1 MLFAQFC
8 ETLAV
13 LEAESS
19 RTALMQSLADFLKQ
33 VPADELKKSLYMLN
47 GRVVPAYIG
56 QEFNYSNKSLVNA
69 LNDLAMQRGIA
80 YDAKER
86 FGVRGDAGEL
96 AWEFIDVMRNHNDG
110 KASTPMLLATAN
122 PLKPVREHSI
132 NEVFAVMN
140 TLATTSGQGSS
151 KEKARIVQEFILEAS
166 PLAGKYFARIITGNL
181 RLGVSNK
188 TILDAIS
195 WAKAGDKSLRKDLD
209 RAYGVQADI
218 GRIAELVLV
227 EDADLKNIHIAL
239 GVPLAAQLVEREKD
253 AQAIIT
259 RMPSAIIQPKYDG
272 LRAQLHFNK
281 AGINVDAFPAGEAP
295 QVQIYSRNMESLTE
309 MFPDLV
315 AVFAGQSEVQSLI
328 IDGEVI
334 GYDETTDSFLPFQ
347 ETIQRKRKY
356 GVEEAATNIPIKY
369 FMFDLLYL
377 NGEDLTERP
386 LEERLAILHKLNL
399 DDPAHKLE
407 LTDSPVYTDAQALDT
422 FFRGLLDQGLEG
434 VIAKDPKSIYSPGKR
449 GFDWIKLKA
458 NTFADLKDSVDTVV
472 MGYYFGRGQRAR
484 HGIGGFLVGVYNED
498 LDCYQS
504 VAKVG
509 SGVKDEE
516 WSIFKAELDKHRVE
530 KLPDNYQVRKPMLP
544 DVIISPKIV
553 AEIDADEIT
562 LSKNHPAG
570 ITKRLEDSDDVPE
583 TAGYSL
589 RFPRIKLFGRDKAPE
604 QSTTV
609 AELKRLYELG
619 KKEES

>member
-1 MLFAQFC
+1 MLFVQFC

-33 VPADELKKSLYMLN
+33 VPADELKKALYMLN

-56 QEFNYSNKSLVNA
+56 QEFNYSNKSFVNA
-69 LNDLAMQRGIA
+69 LADLAAQRGLT
-80 YDAKER
+80 YEVKQR
-86 FGVRGDAGEL
+86 FGVKGDVGEL
-96 AWEFIDVMRNHNDG
+96 AWEFIDVMRNNEGGKDG
-110 KASTPMLLATAN
+110 TPMLLATAT
-122 PLKPVREHSI
+122 PLKPAREHTI
-132 NEVFAVMN
+132 NEVFIIMN
-140 TLATTSGQGSS
+140 TLTTTSGQGSN
-151 KEKARIVQEFILEAS
+151 KEKIRIVQEFILEAS

-195 WAKAGDKSLRKDLD
+195 WAKTGDKSLRKDLD
-209 RAYGVQADI
+209 RAYGLQADI

-227 EDADLKNIHIAL
+227 ENADLRNIHIAL

-253 AQAIIT
+253 AQAIMT

-281 AGINVDAFPAGEAP
+281 AGINADAFPVGEAP
-295 QVQIYSRNMESLTE
+295 LVQIYSRNMESLTE

-315 AVFAGQSEVQSLI
+315 AVFAAQSKVESLI

-334 GYDETTDSFLPFQ
+334 GYDENTDSFLPFQ

-356 GVEEAATNIPIKY
+356 GVEEAVMTIPIKY

-386 LEERLAILHKLNL
+386 LEERLAILRKLDL
-399 DDPAHKLE
+399 DDPARKLE
-407 LTDSPVYTDAQALDT
+407 FTVSPVYTDAQALDT
-422 FFRGLLDQGLEG
+422 FFRDLLDQGLEG

-449 GFDWIKLKA
+449 SFDWIKLKA
-458 NTFADLKDSVDTVV
+458 NTFADLKDSIDTVV

-516 WSIFKAELDKHRVE
+516 WPIFKGELDKYRVD

-562 LSKNHPAG
+562 LSKNHLAG
-570 ITKRLEDSDDVPE
+570 VARLLTSANEVPE
-583 TAGYSL
+583 AAGYSL
-589 RFPRIKLFGRDKAPE
+589 RFPRVKLFGRDKAPD

-619 KKEES
+619 KKDGS